1 MNDKNEDVETKK
13 TLPGICIMIDSYFSW
28 HYENFLGHSDSTWNA
43 SMLAR
48 WRRLW
53 RDCRLA
59 VLTSGGLEQGGG
71 GRRSLRLART
81 MLRSERVARCNL
93 FSLMG
98 PLSCPLEWRR
108 FFFDDNRG
116 CKSSRS
122 ARIWSA
128 RPSLSEESSSSC
140 MFPPRY
146 GMTCNRH
153 RGKWSSVSVWEL
165 HWRYTVIPFLVYP
178 QEKCSKVC

>member
-1 MNDKNEDVETKK
+1 
-13 TLPGICIMIDSYFSW
+13 MIDSYFARYYGS
-28 HYENFLGHSDSTWNA
+28 FLEGSVCTWNA

-59 VLTSGGLEQGGG
+59 VLTRGGLGQGGG

-98 PLSCPLEWRR
+98 PLSCPCEWRR
-108 FFFDDNRG
+108 FLCDANRG

-128 RPSLSEESSSSC
+128 SPSLSEESSSSG
-140 MFPPRY
+140 MSPPRY

-153 RGKWSSVSVWEL
+153 RGERSSVSFWEIL
-165 HWRYTVIPFLVYP
+165 WLYAVIQFLIHS
-178 QEKCSKVC
+178 QQKFSTLC